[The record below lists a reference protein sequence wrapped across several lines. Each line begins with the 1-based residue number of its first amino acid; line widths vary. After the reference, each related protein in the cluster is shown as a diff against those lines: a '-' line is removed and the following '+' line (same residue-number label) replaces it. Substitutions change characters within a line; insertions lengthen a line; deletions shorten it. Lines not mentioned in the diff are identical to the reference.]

1 MNYNFPQLHL
11 HSEYS
16 LLDSTIKLSELFE
29 FAEQKNIKVLSI
41 TDHGN
46 IDAAVKFSIRCR
58 EKAIKAVIGCELYV
72 CNSYEKVQNKE
83 EDRKHLTVWV
93 KNERGF
99 KNLTYLLSR
108 ANLDFYYYRPLV
120 PIDLLYKHV
129 EGLIIGTGCSSSFL
143 GYENGDVIC
152 ENLRDLLKDDFYAEV
167 MPFCEDKFREYF
179 SKAVN
184 LAKKLKIGLLA
195 TNDVHYLHPS
205 DYQLHEVVVNI
216 RSKKIVKDED
226 RRIFDVKD
234 LYYKSEEEMM
244 QSFLK
249 QNILD
254 VSQIA
259 EAMGNV
265 YEVVE
270 KCDFVLEPIKP
281 KLPLMPELRGKDENK
296 VFEQLCWQGMKK
308 RKLSGSKY
316 EERLKYEIEQIKK
329 QGFVRYFLIVWELVD
344 WAKNKAKILMSPGRG
359 SVGGSLV
366 AYVLGITEVDPVK
379 YNLIFERFISPGRI
393 DYPDIDMDFED
404 ERRDEVKQHLEELYG
419 KGNVALVS
427 TFGKMKARQALRD
440 VSRYYDVPLKDVN
453 ECSKSIVVRSGG
465 DVRASYS
472 LEDSA
477 KTFEA
482 AKKFKQKYPQV
493 IKHGS
498 RLEGILRHKGLHAAG
513 VVLSSE
519 DLLNSGR
526 AVLVRTPDG
535 EIAVNWDKHDLEY
548 MGFVKYD
555 ILGLSTLS
563 VLSEVSKK
571 TSINFY
577 DLDLDD
583 KKVFELMSKGETAA
597 TFQTGSRGMRKI
609 IQELGI
615 DSFED
620 IVAMNALHRP
630 GALRTAIVSDYIE
643 RKHGRQPIKKIH
655 PIYDEI
661 TKDTYGLVLYQE
673 QIMYLTNR
681 LAGLPWKTAD
691 MIRKVVSKSQGV
703 AQFEQYGKLFVEGC
717 VKKKTLSADEA
728 AKLWKLLRNF
738 GSYGFNRGHSVAY
751 SMLSYYTAWC
761 KIYHPEVYFCAL
773 LNHCSE
779 DKIADYVEECRR
791 NHIEVCN
798 PDINCSDAGWS
809 VNDHKIICGLKSIKG
824 IGKEAEKIVQIRKQ
838 FGSFK
843 SFDDFLQKYS
853 NGNKRVVE
861 SLVKAGSFD
870 SLEDRGKLLNRIIG
884 NKSQKMQL
892 ELFDDK
898 EEAEFEEYSEQQLL
912 EQQKEVLPF
921 SLSDRFMNN
930 RSLIEFLKQHLPI
943 RNIGDVN
950 FDIPSEKFEYYCGKM
965 TEVKFGFRERV
976 ERAGAVEVAGT
987 VENLG
992 SVYGNL
998 LDDTTFIMLV
1008 FLSKVYRKKKAMIE
1022 GLQGKD
1028 ILVTANHNFKKPNL
1042 FANNVWRLD
1051 DIAKGKF
1058 GEDFPSLIAIKPTD
1072 VDLSEIC
1079 GETKKCKNC
1088 QFDKEISPVPVE
1100 KGKLNLMLVG
1110 EAPGYNENI
1119 QGKPFVGKA
1128 GKLLFEYLE
1137 SVGFRR
1143 EDFYISNVCK
1153 CFPGGKPG
1161 IKQIK
1166 SCSKFLKKEIK
1177 RIKPIVILSMG
1188 NIARYFFTGNIKG
1201 IVDANAQIRWHN
1213 EYGCFVLY
1221 SVHPSMLLHQQG
1233 NEELLKKTV
1242 ETLRDLVYKLLG

>member
-1 MNYNFPQLHL
+1 MNYNFPHLHL
-11 HSEYS
+11 HTEYS

-46 IDAAVKFSIRCR
+46 IDAAVKFSIKCK
-58 EKAIKAVIGCELYV
+58 EKAIKAIIGCELYV
-72 CNSYEKVQNKE
+72 CNSYEKIQNKE

-99 KNLTYLLSR
+99 KNLTYLLSK
-108 ANLDFYYYRPLV
+108 ANLDYFYYRPLI

-152 ENLRDLLKDDFYAEV
+152 ENLKDLLKDDFYAEV
-167 MPFCEDKFREYF
+167 MPFCEFKDHF
-179 SKAVN
+179 SKVVN
-184 LAKKLKIGLLA
+184 LAKRLGVSLIA
-195 TNDVHYLHPS
+195 TNDVHYLYPS
-205 DYQLHEVVVNI
+205 DCQLHEVVVNI
-216 RSKKIVKDED
+216 RSKKTIKDED

-265 YEVVE
+265 YEAAE

-296 VFEQLCWQGMKK
+296 VFEQLCWQSMKK

-465 DVRASYS
+465 DARSDYS
-472 LEDSA
+472 LQDSTN
-477 KTFEA
+477 TFEA

-493 IKHGS
+493 IEHGS

-513 VVLSSE
+513 VILSSE
-519 DLLNSGR
+519 DLLSSGR
-526 AVLVRTPDG
+526 AVLVKTPDG

-571 TSINFY
+571 ASINFY
-577 DLDLDD
+577 DLDLND

-597 TFQTGSRGMRKI
+597 TFQTGSRGMQKI
-609 IQELGI
+609 IRELGI
-615 DSFED
+615 NSFED
-620 IVAMNALHRP
+620 IVAVNALHRP
-630 GALRTAIVSDYIE
+630 GALRTTTIISNYIE
-643 RKHGRQPIKKIH
+643 RKHGRQPVKKIH
-655 PIYDEI
+655 PIYDKI

-673 QIMYLTNR
+673 QIMYLANR

-691 MIRKVVSKSQGV
+691 TIRKVISKSQGV
-703 AQFEQYGKLFVEGC
+703 ILFEQYGKLFVEGC
-717 VKKKTLSADEA
+717 VKNKTLSAEEA
-728 AKLWKLLRNF
+728 AKLWKLLRNY
-738 GSYGFNRGHSVAY
+738 GSYGFNRSHATSY

-761 KIYHPEVYFCAL
+761 KIYYPEIYFCAL

-779 DKIADYVEECRR
+779 SKIADYVEECRR
-791 NHIEVCN
+791 NHIEVCD
-798 PDINCSDAGWS
+798 PDINCSDVDWS

-853 NGNKRVVE
+853 NGNKRIIE
-861 SLVKAGSFD
+861 SLVKAGAFD
-870 SLEDRGKLLNRIIG
+870 SLENRSRLLDKVVNDK
-884 NKSQKMQL
+884 NQKAQL
-892 ELFDDK
+892 EIFDNK
-898 EEAEFEEYSEQQLL
+898 EEVEPGEYSEQQLL
-912 EQQKEVLPF
+912 ELQKEVLPF

-930 RSLIEFLKQHLPI
+930 RSLIEFLRQHLPI

-950 FDIPSEKFEYYCGKM
+950 FSIPSEKFEYYCGKI
-965 TEVKFGFRERV
+965 TEVKFDFRERV
-976 ERAGAVEVAGT
+976 ARDGAIEAANT
-987 VENLG
+987 IDIFG
-992 SVYGNL
+992 SVCGNL
-998 LDDTTFIMLV
+998 LDDTSFVMLV
-1008 FLSKVYRKKKAMIE
+1008 FLPKIYRKKKAMIE
-1022 GLQGKD
+1022 NLQSKD
-1028 ILVTANHNFKKPNL
+1028 ILVIARHNLKKTYL

-1058 GEDFPSLIAIKPTD
+1058 GEDFPPLTAIKLVD
-1072 VDLSEIC
+1072 ADLSGIC
-1079 GETKKCKNC
+1079 KKTRECRNC
-1088 QFDKEISPVPVE
+1088 GFDKKINPVPIE

-1110 EAPGYNENI
+1110 EAPGYNENA

-1128 GKLLFEYLE
+1128 GKLLFKYLE
-1137 SVGFRR
+1137 SVGLKR

-1153 CFPGGKPG
+1153 CFPGGKLG
-1161 IKQIK
+1161 IKQVK
-1166 SCSKFLKKEIK
+1166 SCSKFLKEEIK
-1177 RIKPIVILSMG
+1177 QIKPIVILSMG

-1221 SVHPSMLLHQQG
+1221 SIHPSMLLHQQG
-1233 NEELLKKTV
+1233 NEELLKRTV
-1242 ETLRDLVYKLLG
+1242 IALRDLVYKLLG